1 MKNFWKG
8 LAALAVCGVLNFG
21 LTTDAQVAEI
31 DLINSSGM
39 DYQELNGPPPPPP
52 PPPPPD
58 YYDHHPPH
66 SPHHGHGA
74 PLPPPK

>member
-31 DLINSSGM
+31 DSINSSGI

-52 PPPPPD
+52 PPPPA

-74 PLPPPK
+74 PMPPPPK